1 MNGGK
6 IRSKAWMLPPFL
18 FFAGFAL
25 LVLVW
30 ALMEPR
36 NLISTFDA
44 QGRSVFELSTL
55 PFYAAIIP
63 FVWLKCPFGGSLLR
77 RRILSLMV
85 TIVVVMAIFKQL
97 DLHNA
102 ALHALYPSLVGENG
116 SLLPGLLKP
125 NGNPLTGTPF
135 KMRVITNGGVP
146 LGMKAII
153 VFYFAAFFGVF
164 AAGSAYLASRWIK
177 GVFTLKSSAWAIGCM
192 FASGVVVQISDR
204 LPAWIRGATGKSMAG
219 GDEGARALCTAL
231 EEGGEMMLAAF
242 AIIAILYGARELL
255 EKEKKNG

>member
-1 MNGGK
+1 MNG
-6 IRSKAWMLPPFL
+6 SKMRRKGWMLPPFF

-36 NLISTFDA
+36 NLIAAFDA

-63 FVWLKCPFGGSLLR
+63 FVWLKCPFEGSLLR

-85 TIVVVMAIFKQL
+85 TVVVVMAVVKQL

-102 ALHALYPSLVGENG
+102 ALHLLYPSFVGEDG

-164 AAGSAYLASRWIK
+164 AAGGAYLATRWIK
-177 GVFTLKSSAWAIGCM
+177 GVLALKPSAWAIGCM
-192 FASGVVVQISDR
+192 FATGVVVQISDR

-231 EEGGEMMLAAF
+231 EEGGELMLAAF
-242 AIIAILYGARELL
+242 AVIAILYGARELL
-255 EKEKKNG
+255 EKERKNG